1 MWPAAALVLFLAFQS
16 NYYEQGMKA
25 LDEKRYEAAVEN
37 FRNAIAAAFVGLDWT
52 RAPLWVLAL

>member
-1 MWPAAALVLFLAFQS
+1 MTLPRDGLFLAFQS

-37 FRNAIAAAFVGLDWT
+37 FRNAIAAE
-52 RAPLWVLAL
+52 PPN